1 MSRSSSDSRPG
12 ITIVS
17 EFGRLVRG
25 RRMPRAYTAEPV
37 DSVVVDEILDL
48 ARRGPSAGKTDSLQF
63 LVLNGADV
71 ARYWD
76 TTLPVDTRSSFPW
89 PQLLDAPVLVIPWV
103 EPGAYV
109 RRYREAD
116 KARTGLG
123 DGQDA
128 WSVPYWWVDGGA
140 AVMTILLA
148 AADADLGALLF
159 GLFEHEDDV
168 RSEFGVPDGFRAIGT
183 ISLGHPAPD
192 RPSMSAGRKRP
203 PFDTVVHRG
212 DW

>member
-1 MSRSSSDSRPG
+1 M
-12 ITIVS
+12 T
-17 EFGRLVRG
+17 
-25 RRMPRAYTAEPV
+25 RAYTAEPV

-63 LVLNGADV
+63 LVLSGADV
-71 ARYWD
+71 TRYWD

-140 AVMTILLA
+140 AAMTILLA

-159 GLFEHEDDV
+159 GLF
-168 RSEFGVPDGFRAIGT
+168 
-183 ISLGHPAPD
+183 
-192 RPSMSAGRKRP
+192 
-203 PFDTVVHRG
+203 
-212 DW
+212 

>member
-1 MSRSSSDSRPG
+1 M
-12 ITIVS
+12 T
-17 EFGRLVRG
+17 
-25 RRMPRAYTAEPV
+25 RAYTAEPV
-37 DSVVVDEILDL
+37 DALVVDEILDL

-63 LVLNGADV
+63 LVLSGADV

-128 WSVPYWWVDGGA
+128 WPVPYWWVDGGA
-140 AVMTILLA
+140 AAMTILLA

>member
-1 MSRSSSDSRPG
+1 M
-12 ITIVS
+12 T
-17 EFGRLVRG
+17 
-25 RRMPRAYTAEPV
+25 RAYTAEPV

-63 LVLNGADV
+63 LVLDGADV

-76 TTLPVDTRSSFPW
+76 TTLPVDKRPSFPW

-140 AVMTILLA
+140 AAMTILLA